1 MKAAKG
7 INRLEESALHNNMDE
22 NKDQMNSSV
31 EDNASEVL
39 ENEASETIEC
49 EGDEIPCE
57 KTDESNETVEDQE
70 CEDEMKMFRNRK
82 VELKELKEENEAL
95 KDKLLRTVAEYDNFR
110 KRTIKEKENIY
121 TEACADVLKEMLP
134 VLDNL
139 ERAVAV
145 DGSVEDL
152 KKGLEMTINQFI
164 GALNKLGVEEIA
176 ADGDFDP
183 NLHNAVMHIEDTNL
197 GANQVAEVFQKGYK
211 KGDKVLRYSMVK
223 VAN

>member
-1 MKAAKG
+1 
-7 INRLEESALHNNMDE
+7 MDE
-22 NKDQMNSSV
+22 KKDQMYSSNAS
-31 EDNASEVL
+31 DASEVL
-39 ENEASETIEC
+39 ETEASETIEC
-49 EGDEIPCE
+49 EGEKIPCE
-57 KTDESNETVEDQE
+57 ETAETNESAEEQE

-82 VELKELKEENEAL
+82 AELKELKEENEGL

-110 KRTIKEKENIY
+110 KRTAKEKENIY
-121 TEACADVLKEMLP
+121 NEACADVLKEMLP

-139 ERAVAV
+139 ERAVVV

-152 KKGLEMTINQFI
+152 KKGIEMTINQFL

-176 ADGDFDP
+176 ADGEFDP
-183 NLHNAVMHIEDTNL
+183 NFHNAVMHVQDENL
-197 GANQVAEVFQKGYK
+197 QANQVAEVFQKGYK

>member
-1 MKAAKG
+1 M
-7 INRLEESALHNNMDE
+7 HNNMDE

-31 EDNASEVL
+31 NSDASEVL

-49 EGDEIPCE
+49 EGEEIPCE
-57 KTDESNETVEDQE
+57 ETAEANETVGEQE

-82 VELKELKEENEAL
+82 AELKELKDENDAL
-95 KDKLLRTVAEYDNFR
+95 KDKLLRTVAEYENFR

-183 NLHNAVMHIEDTNL
+183 NLHNAVMHIEDANL